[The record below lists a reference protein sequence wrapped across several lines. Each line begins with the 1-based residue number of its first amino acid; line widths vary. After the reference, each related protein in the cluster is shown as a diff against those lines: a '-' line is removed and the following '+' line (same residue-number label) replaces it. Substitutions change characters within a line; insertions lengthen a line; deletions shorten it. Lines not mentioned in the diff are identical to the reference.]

1 MSKRVGRD
9 AGLSPRRGPSL
20 LPRAKSIV
28 KFDSVRNDEPPS
40 AEDLV
45 TVGGRIMAKKTVRDI
60 DVRGKRVLVRVD
72 FNVPVK
78 DGVIADDRRI
88 REALPTIEY
97 LLREGARVILVSH
110 LGRPK
115 APFAPEF
122 SLAPVRARLEEL
134 LGRPVKLAPDV
145 VGPEVERM
153 AEELRPGEVL
163 LLENVRYY
171 PEETK
176 NDPDFAARLARLA
189 DVYVN
194 DAFGT
199 AHRAHASTE
208 GVARLLPSVSGFL
221 LAREV
226 EVLRRVLEQPE
237 RPFVAILGGA
247 KIADKI
253 GVIENLLGRVD
264 ALLVGGGIANTF
276 LVARGYEVGL
286 SLYEPDGVDV
296 ARRLLCDAEALGVDL
311 LLPVDAVVAAEI
323 SETAETQVVPVE
335 EVPADGRIG
344 DIGPRT
350 RELYRER
357 LRGARTI
364 VWNGPMGVF
373 ELSPFAE
380 GTIAVARAVAESGAY
395 SVIGGGDSLAAVKLA
410 GVEDKVS
417 HLSTGGG
424 ATLEFLE
431 GKELPG
437 IAVLPDA

>member
-1 MSKRVGRD
+1 
-9 AGLSPRRGPSL
+9 
-20 LPRAKSIV
+20 
-28 KFDSVRNDEPPS
+28 
-40 AEDLV
+40 
-45 TVGGRIMAKKTVRDI
+45 
-60 DVRGKRVLVRVD
+60 
-72 FNVPVK
+72 
-78 DGVIADDRRI
+78 
-88 REALPTIEY
+88 
-97 LLREGARVILVSH
+97 
-110 LGRPK
+110 
-115 APFAPEF
+115 
-122 SLAPVRARLEEL
+122 
-134 LGRPVKLAPDV
+134 
-145 VGPEVERM
+145 M

-424 ATLEFLE
+424 RRSNFSKARSFRASPSSRTREVVGVKPWLGANWKMHKTVREAREYVARWNSLVE
-431 GKELPG
+431 ESP
-437 IAVLPDA
+437 

>member
-1 MSKRVGRD
+1 
-9 AGLSPRRGPSL
+9 
-20 LPRAKSIV
+20 
-28 KFDSVRNDEPPS
+28 
-40 AEDLV
+40 
-45 TVGGRIMAKKTVRDI
+45 MAKKTVREI

-72 FNVPVK
+72 FNVPLK
-78 DGVIADDRRI
+78 DGVITDDRRI

-97 LLREGARVILVSH
+97 LLREGACVILVSH

-115 APFAPEF
+115 TPFAPEF
-122 SLAPVRARLEEL
+122 SLAPVRDRLEEL

-145 VGPEVERM
+145 VGPEVEHL
-153 AEELRPGEVL
+153 AEGLRPGEVL

-176 NDPDFAARLARLA
+176 NDPSFAARLARLA

-208 GVARLLPSVSGFL
+208 GVAHLLPSASGFL
-221 LAREV
+221 LAHEV
-226 EVLRRVLEQPE
+226 EVLKRVLEQPE

-253 GVIENLLGRVD
+253 GVIDSFLRRVD

-276 LVARGYEVGL
+276 LVARGYEVGK
-286 SLYEPDGVDV
+286 SLYEPDGVEV
-296 ARRLLCDAEALGVDL
+296 ARRLLRDAEARGVDL

-323 SETAETQVVPVE
+323 SATAETQVVSIE
-335 EVPADGRIG
+335 KVPTDGRIG

-350 RELYRER
+350 RELYSEKIQ
-357 LRGARTI
+357 GARTI

-373 ELSPFAE
+373 ELPPFAE
-380 GTIAVARAVAESGAY
+380 GTIAIARAVAESGAY

-437 IAVLPDA
+437 IAVLPDP

>member
-1 MSKRVGRD
+1 
-9 AGLSPRRGPSL
+9 
-20 LPRAKSIV
+20 
-28 KFDSVRNDEPPS
+28 
-40 AEDLV
+40 
-45 TVGGRIMAKKTVRDI
+45 MAKKTVRDI

>member
-1 MSKRVGRD
+1 
-9 AGLSPRRGPSL
+9 
-20 LPRAKSIV
+20 
-28 KFDSVRNDEPPS
+28 
-40 AEDLV
+40 
-45 TVGGRIMAKKTVRDI
+45 MAKKTVRDI

-72 FNVPVK
+72 FNVPIK
-78 DGVIADDRRI
+78 DGAITDDRRI

-97 LLREGARVILVSH
+97 LLGEGARVILVSH

-226 EVLRRVLEQPE
+226 EVLRHVLEQPE
-237 RPFVAILGGA
+237 HPFVAILGGA

-253 GVIENLLGRVD
+253 GVIENLLKRVD

-276 LVARGYEVGL
+276 LVARGYEVGQ
-286 SLYEPDGVDV
+286 SLYEPEGVEV
-296 ARRLLCDAEALGVDL
+296 ARRLLHEAEARGVDL
-311 LLPVDAVVAAEI
+311 LLPVDAVVATEI
-323 SETAETQVVPVE
+323 SETAETQVVPVDA
-335 EVPADGRIG
+335 VPADGRIG

-357 LRGARTI
+357 LQGARTI

-373 ELSPFAE
+373 ELPPFAE

-395 SVIGGGDSLAAVKLA
+395 SVVGGGDSLAAVKLA

>member
-1 MSKRVGRD
+1 
-9 AGLSPRRGPSL
+9 
-20 LPRAKSIV
+20 
-28 KFDSVRNDEPPS
+28 
-40 AEDLV
+40 
-45 TVGGRIMAKKTVRDI
+45 MAKKTVRDI

-78 DGVIADDRRI
+78 DGVITDDRRI

-253 GVIENLLGRVD
+253 GVIENLLKRVD

-296 ARRLLCDAEALGVDL
+296 ARRLLRDAEARGVDL

-335 EVPADGRIG
+335 AVPADGRIG

-373 ELSPFAE
+373 ELPPFAE
-380 GTIAVARAVAESGAY
+380 GTIAVARAVAGSGAY

>member
-1 MSKRVGRD
+1 
-9 AGLSPRRGPSL
+9 
-20 LPRAKSIV
+20 
-28 KFDSVRNDEPPS
+28 
-40 AEDLV
+40 
-45 TVGGRIMAKKTVRDI
+45 MAKKTVRDI

-72 FNVPVK
+72 FNVPIK
-78 DGVIADDRRI
+78 DGVITDDRRI

-97 LLREGARVILVSH
+97 LLGEGARVILVSH

-115 APFAPEF
+115 PPFAPEF

-253 GVIENLLGRVD
+253 GVIENLLRRVD

-276 LVARGYEVGL
+276 LVARGYEVGR
-286 SLYEPDGVDV
+286 SLYEPEGVEV
-296 ARRLLCDAEALGVDL
+296 ARRLLNEAEARGVDL
-311 LLPVDAVVAAEI
+311 LLPVDAVVATEI
-323 SETAETQVVPVE
+323 SETAETQVVPVDV
-335 EVPADGRIG
+335 VPADGRIG

-357 LRGARTI
+357 LKGARTI

-373 ELSPFAE
+373 ELPPFAE
-380 GTIAVARAVAESGAY
+380 GTIAIARAVAESGAY
-395 SVIGGGDSLAAVKLA
+395 SVVGGGDSLAAVKLA